1 MVINLW
7 QAVDFHCWPR
17 TRETSLLLEARL
29 PHTQVG
35 QIPRLRGE
43 FRDREPIMTDNGRLT
58 TRDFENQKISEMIES
73 REGKCRPFH
82 SPLWQADTDKIRR
95 FAPIEFIGRYMPG
108 WFDYAFCVEIH
119 QLAGDK
125 AQGNALNTLSSC
137 TKRIV
142 GLTGTLLGGYGTNL
156 TVRLT
161 AACFYQVLGC
171 TASRCTSNWA
181 CKDF

>member
-108 WFDYAFCVEIH
+108 WFDTH
-119 QLAGDK
+119 S
-125 AQGNALNTLSSC
+125 ALRFINWPAI
-137 TKRIV
+137 KRRE
-142 GLTGTLLGGYGTNL
+142 TRSTHCLLVPSAL
-156 TVRLT
+156 
-161 AACFYQVLGC
+161 
-171 TASRCTSNWA
+171 W
-181 CKDF
+181 D